1 MHLGQPAA
9 ALEILYS
16 LQGVGAVLSPH
27 SPAVWPL
34 HWRRASLFMKL
45 GHTVLIAARRPERTT
60 LAPCP
65 E

>member
-1 MHLGQPAA
+1 MHLGQPTA

-16 LQGVGAVLSPH
+16 LQGVGAVLSPQ

-45 GHTVLIAARRPERTT
+45 GHTVRSPACHHGVA
-60 LAPCP
+60 
-65 E
+65 